1 MSEGLDNGMGK
12 NDVEDAIQPGDRL
25 PPNLSRSQV
34 SWLCVCRASIALG
47 ISYLFAMGVCTVSHP
62 SVAQKYIYFTY
73 FALAGFLAGLVFDFV
88 IRHKIRVH
96 TARKEDRSTVEALIQ
111 EANSVQTRTTHPESL
126 VDFEKKISQMRDEVN
141 RLENKIRPEGWTEY
155 QVLTLNQQLIDFLF
169 LDDLKAHALSS
180 LDELKE
186 YAEGQAYSYH
196 GRYYDR
202 WEQRINKNI
211 NDIEE
216 LERKDVRGEDREER
230 KKEKEEALRANLRS
244 LIEHIADFQANWAEG
259 STIVTGIGIC
269 GSVSIVIF
277 MLMGILPIVYSMQNG
292 VLAGFPLG
300 ILNWGILGAAG
311 ATASAL
317 VGLRRTDEVEIGNT
331 AGKQELWRMVWGAPL
346 GFVSGILVVCIFRG
360 GLVTDGSLVP
370 DLLSS
375 EWSDVY
381 LAIAWSVIGGMGLE
395 RVFYGVREALDA

>member
-1 MSEGLDNGMGK
+1 MSEGLDNGMAQ
-12 NDVEDAIQPGDRL
+12 NDAEDGIQPDDRL
-25 PPNLSRSQV
+25 PPRLSGSQV
-34 SWLCVCRASIALG
+34 AWLRVCRVSITLAIAYILAIG
-47 ISYLFAMGVCTVSHP
+47 IYTVCYP

-73 FALAGFLAGLVFDFV
+73 LALASFLAGLVFDFV

-111 EANSVQTRTTHPESL
+111 EAKSVQTRTLHPVSL
-126 VDFEKKISQMRDEVN
+126 VDFEKKISQMKDEVD
-141 RLENKIRPEGWTEY
+141 RLENKVRPEGWTEY

-169 LDDLKAHALSS
+169 LDDLKARALSS

-196 GRYYDR
+196 GRYYDL
-202 WEQRINKNI
+202 WEQRIIKNI
-211 NDIEE
+211 SDIEE
-216 LERKDVRGEDREER
+216 YERGEARGENGDER
-230 KKEKEEALRANLRS
+230 KKKKEEALRANLRS
-244 LIEHIADFQANWAEG
+244 LREHVADFQSNWAEG

-269 GSVSIVIF
+269 GSVAIVIF
-277 MLMGILPIVYSMQNG
+277 MTMGILPIVYSMQSG
-292 VLAGFPLG
+292 VLVGFPLG

-331 AGKQELWRMVWGAPL
+331 AGKQELWRMVWGTPL

-370 DLLSS
+370 DLSNPQ
-375 EWSDVY
+375 WSDVY